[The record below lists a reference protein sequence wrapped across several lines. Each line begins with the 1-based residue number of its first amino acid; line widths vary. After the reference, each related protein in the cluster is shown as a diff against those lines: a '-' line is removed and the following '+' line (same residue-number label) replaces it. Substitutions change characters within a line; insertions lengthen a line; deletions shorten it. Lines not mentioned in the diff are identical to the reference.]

1 MLGGI
6 HFFAGAS
13 TSLLLTNNYLF
24 APIIGI
30 VSHHLLDR
38 LPHLDLNVMQPPN
51 DNLSTAKTKVKLFVF
66 GELIIFTLFT
76 VILINKYFNNSL
88 IHLTIAIL
96 GGLGGIAPDV
106 LTILFKQRL
115 KTFKVFKTYF
125 DFHENFHFKLKE
137 KKLKY
142 CFLPILIEIIVF
154 IICFMLID
162 TTAFLIKP
170 N

>member
-13 TSLLLTNNYLF
+13 TSIFLTNNYLL

-38 LPHLDLNVMQPPN
+38 LPHLDLNIMQPPN
-51 DNLSTAKTKVKLFVF
+51 DHLSTANMKVKLFVF
-66 GELIIFTLFT
+66 GELVILTLFT
-76 VILINKYFNNSL
+76 LMLTIEYFNSSL
-88 IHLTIAIL
+88 VHLTIAIL

-106 LTILFKQRL
+106 FTILFKEKL
-115 KTFKVFKTYF
+115 KKFKVFKAYF
-125 DFHENFHFKLKE
+125 DFHKNFHFKLKE

-142 CFLPILIEIIVF
+142 CFLPILTEIIVLIASF
-154 IICFMLID
+154 ALID
-162 TTAFLIKP
+162 IAASFVLTH
-170 N
+170 